1 MPQQTALVTTETC
14 HSPSIPPLQVFLVED
29 LDVIRDNLIVA
40 LSEVAQ
46 ARVVAAVRSE
56 PEAVAWLGLHKQEW
70 ELAVV
75 DLFLRQGSGLG
86 VLRACRSRAASQRVV
101 VLTNFASKDVRAR
114 CLAQGAD
121 AVFDKSTEIDDFL
134 HYCQAR

>member
-1 MPQQTALVTTETC
+1 MTISTSTP
-14 HSPSIPPLQVFLVED
+14 SPSPLLQVFLVED

-46 ARVVAAVRSE
+46 ARVIATVRSE
-56 PEAVAWLGLHKQEW
+56 TEALDWLRQHRTDW

-134 HYCQAR
+134 DYCQTR